1 MNQPMGPWQYR
12 QPPQPAR
19 PAPVH
24 PPQPA
29 MAVPSAPL
37 VAPGLPQS
45 AMRAAQ
51 ADRERTVDV
60 LKAAFAE
67 GRLGSEEYSERVG
80 AAQSAQTYGQLAALV
95 QDLPV
100 GPMPTPMS
108 GPMPSAFAAQPG
120 PPYAYPGPLRAY
132 APPYWPPRARRTN
145 GAAVA
150 SLLLALAQVFTLGLT
165 GFPALIAG
173 IVAKTQMRD
182 QYQDGSGMATAGI
195 VLGSMGTALW
205 VLLILFGV
213 THP

>member
-12 QPPQPAR
+12 QPAQPAR
-19 PAPVH
+19 PAPA
-24 PPQPA
+24 PPVVMVPA
-29 MAVPSAPL
+29 APMAVA
-37 VAPGLPQS
+37 GLPQS

-67 GRLGSEEYSERVG
+67 GRLSSEEYSDRVG

-108 GPMPSAFAAQPG
+108 SPLPSAFTAPPAL
-120 PPYAYPGPLRAY
+120 PYAYPGPPQAY
-132 APPYWPPRARRTN
+132 APPYWPPRPRRTN

-150 SLLLALAQVFTLGLT
+150 SLLLGLAQVFTMGLT
-165 GFPALIAG
+165 GLPALITG
-173 IVAKTQMRD
+173 IVAKTQLRD
-182 QYQDGSGMATAGI
+182 QRQEGSGMATAGI

-205 VLLILFGV
+205 VLLIVLGV
-213 THP
+213 SHP